1 MTSRHAKRRAVHDT
15 LSPEIIATWRELRGE
30 HLLPRFL
37 ARRDSLRV
45 ARNYRVLRAL
55 YSIAGPDRF
64 DLGEQLLMS
73 GGVHI
78 GGAESFSAEI
88 PDWASA

>member
-1 MTSRHAKRRAVHDT
+1 MTDSLDT
-15 LSPEIIATWRELRGE
+15 LAREIIATWRELRGE

-37 ARRDSLRV
+37 ARRDSARV

-64 DLGEQLLMS
+64 DLGEQLVMS

-78 GGAESFSAEI
+78 GGRACPRCVLADI
-88 PDWASA
+88 LDKAAG